1 MNASIRIVSNNM
13 ISTSTDEVTPRYNVD
28 TCAMLVEFSAPM
40 WTARKLDRSTTDEVI
55 HNKNAGAH
63 DAARVNKKLLA
74 GRKELEVILK
84 HVNATRAYV
93 YDHTIPWSDRGMRLL
108 PVADFPAF
116 DARMQDAEE
125 AFVKLVDEFDRVYPT
140 LITAQAMALGE
151 MFNRDDYP
159 DPARIRA
166 KFSWHVHYTPVPSAG
181 DFRVDIGNAAQAEL
195 RRKLVEMADRRV
207 EEAVRGLWDM
217 FKEHLQRMSRQL
229 TVEIGA
235 DGTERKSKLYDSLLD
250 NGLDLCKRMRTL
262 NLIND
267 AQLEHARV
275 ELERTINSVDIDD
288 LRKDVEARKEIKT
301 RVDELLDKFNF

>member
-1 MNASIRIVSNNM
+1 
-13 ISTSTDEVTPRYNVD
+13 
-28 TCAMLVEFSAPM
+28 
-40 WTARKLDRSTTDEVI
+40 
-55 HNKNAGAH
+55 
-63 DAARVNKKLLA
+63 
-74 GRKELEVILK
+74 
-84 HVNATRAYV
+84 
-93 YDHTIPWSDRGMRLL
+93 
-108 PVADFPAF
+108 
-116 DARMQDAEE
+116 
-125 AFVKLVDEFDRVYPT
+125 
-140 LITAQAMALGE
+140 
-151 MFNRDDYP
+151 
-159 DPARIRA
+159 
-166 KFSWHVHYTPVPSAG
+166 
-181 DFRVDIGNAAQAEL
+181 VDIGNAAQAEL